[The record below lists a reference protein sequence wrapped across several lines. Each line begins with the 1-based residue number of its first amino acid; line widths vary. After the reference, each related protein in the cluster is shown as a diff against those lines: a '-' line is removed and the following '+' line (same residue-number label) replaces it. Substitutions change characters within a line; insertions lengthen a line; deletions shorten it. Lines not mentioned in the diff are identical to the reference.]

1 VFVQQLINYYLNN
14 VKNNNLF
21 LYFTPFSLSIK
32 ILLHFIKKKLICFF
46 YLNKIL
52 YLFRLAN
59 NDRNDAHY
67 SGNAPTDSSDDGN
80 RDDDNDGNGVHD
92 NHGDDGNRDDD
103 NDGNGVDSE
112 NQLSRVLLV
121 LGADVHCDG
130 FHPAQKSEG

>member
-80 RDDDNDGNGVHD
+80 RDDDNDGNGV
-92 NHGDDGNRDDD
+92 
-103 NDGNGVDSE
+103 DSE